1 MFLLNEGALIKH
13 SLQLLFFFLYE
24 IKNIN
29 NKIIQRIILEILFFK
44 LGEV

>member
-13 SLQLLFFFLYE
+13 SSKLLFFFLYE
-24 IKNIN
+24 MKNIDD
-29 NKIIQRIILEILFFK
+29 KIIKMIILEILIFK